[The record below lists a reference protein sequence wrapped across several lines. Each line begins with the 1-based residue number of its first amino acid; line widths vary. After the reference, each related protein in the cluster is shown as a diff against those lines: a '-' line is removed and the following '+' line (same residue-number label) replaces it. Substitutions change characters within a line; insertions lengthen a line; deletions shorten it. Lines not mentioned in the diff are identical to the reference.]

1 MVGATQGGILIGA
14 PRPLRSVGKQACVW
28 AWVMRL
34 GFPVAPGWASLI
46 SPFQPIGQPWN
57 RRGGRAG
64 DVRLSDLRLALGQAG
79 IVAEFA
85 AGRLVC
91 GAGRVTVRRA
101 DADGE
106 LLLEGPLSEDYY
118 RVRDVVYRQYHVC

>member
-1 MVGATQGGILIGA
+1 MGQSH
-14 PRPLRSVGKQACVW
+14 P
-28 AWVMRL
+28 
-34 GFPVAPGWASLI
+34 PVC
-46 SPFQPIGQPWN
+46 QPWHK
-57 RRGGRAG
+57 RGWRAG

-79 IVAEFA
+79 IAAEFA

-106 LLLEGPLSEDYY
+106 LVLEGPLSEDYY

>member
-1 MVGATQGGILIGA
+1 MWLGMGYEARVFRPWVGQSH
-14 PRPLRSVGKQACVW
+14 R
-28 AWVMRL
+28 
-34 GFPVAPGWASLI
+34 
-46 SPFQPIGQPWN
+46 PIGQPWN

-79 IVAEFA
+79 IAAEFA